1 MASRIYSFNK
11 CIRRTIIQFLALFND
26 IQIERYEQD
35 GTIKGRH
42 LVPLKFVPKSKAYMW
57 VTERGRDEE
66 MLPMMIVT
74 MTGIDFDP
82 NRLTNRHEDI
92 RVSTDYS
99 SLTSVYS
106 SNAIPYN
113 ISFSLQIFALHNIDI
128 DQIYEQILPYFT
140 PQAYIIINIPEMD
153 MSFEAK
159 VVLNSC
165 SPMMTDDT
173 TEEEARVI
181 KWETQ
186 FQVQMYLFKPTF
198 TSDIIGPTIGTP
210 PFDTSTSAAE
220 FIDKGD
226 WTIGVSYSAG
236 DYVLDDGTYY
246 VALVDNIS
254 SDATEPGLTSASVWT
269 SGAEY
274 YNDSVVLHDT
284 TYYVS
289 SASHIADETNEPPL
303 PPWTELSGPPITTIW
318 QELALPP
325 APSGWSSEDGWTDG
339 WALTAGASTWVPVS
353 ASKGGAVFRFY
364 VDRSKFLQRDT
375 LLDDTNVWTDT
386 TETLAIQP
394 LALIPETVD
403 TEAKILLDME
413 LFEAD

>member
-1 MASRIYSFNK
+1 
-11 CIRRTIIQFLALFND
+11 
-26 IQIERYEQD
+26 
-35 GTIKGRH
+35 
-42 LVPLKFVPKSKAYMW
+42 
-57 VTERGRDEE
+57 
-66 MLPMMIVT
+66 
-74 MTGIDFDP
+74 
-82 NRLTNRHEDI
+82 
-92 RVSTDYS
+92 
-99 SLTSVYS
+99 
-106 SNAIPYN
+106 
-113 ISFSLQIFALHNIDI
+113 
-128 DQIYEQILPYFT
+128 
-140 PQAYIIINIPEMD
+140 
-153 MSFEAK
+153 
-159 VVLNSC
+159 
-165 SPMMTDDT
+165 MMTDDT

-198 TSDIIGPTIGTP
+198 TSDLIGPTIGTP
-210 PFDTSTSAAE
+210 PFDTSASAAE

-254 SDATEPGLTSASVWT
+254 SDVTEPGLTSASVWT

-339 WALTAGASTWVPVS
+339 LDSWSRNLGSIS
-353 ASKGGAVFRFY
+353 LKGVH
-364 VDRSKFLQRDT
+364 
-375 LLDDTNVWTDT
+375 
-386 TETLAIQP
+386 I
-394 LALIPETVD
+394 
-403 TEAKILLDME
+403 
-413 LFEAD
+413 